1 MTSEVCIHCIPSFCE
16 KVCFFFFG
24 IEVHIHSKICCKVEP
39 EGLKVLISNEQPGLG
54 RCCPDGVPGIYG
66 PRAQNE
72 SDWDYKRGFNSVSGD
87 QDLLDLDS
95 I

>member
-54 RCCPDGVPGIYG
+54 RCCPDGVPGFTG
-66 PRAQNE
+66 PTLRMSRIGTTKGASTQF
-72 SDWDYKRGFNSVSGD
+72 RG
-87 QDLLDLDS
+87 
-95 I
+95 IKTYWT